1 MLRKYQ
7 SAVFATLSATLSAT
21 PATTR
26 TFSTKRSTSPALP
39 VRRVR
44 ELLRPFILAVH
55 PDRYHGPENQEI
67 KRLNEDSLKRLNG
80 FFDMAE
86 TKSTM
91 SRQGGR
97 SLGTVCEAL
106 YTFEF
111 KTTATPTKPLSP
123 TSPTLPTS
131 SPMSPMSPSSPSS
144 PSSPPP
150 TTTTT
155 AVPIQ
160 VVVNVPLALRAH
172 SPPNE
177 AIRWEQHWLHVV
189 SKCAVGLF
197 QKASMKVPD
206 ELHALKQ
213 HSSVSKRS
221 KKKQTTSL
229 ASGRSSTPQE
239 DAQDAEWV
247 RRKTMEL
254 IKQYSDSFEM
264 IGLEENSTSSDGGQE
279 KEEDVLS
286 VADMAQQSQ
295 QELNNLQASVVNQ
308 LFQSQRVSVTA
319 KKQVSP
325 TQVMGAADILK
336 RLLLQ
341 HYELLQFGQPEW
353 SSVMFLLND
362 QKEAQYQLIQSEEEE
377 ELLVGWQ
384 SGARWPNRENRRG
397 GAFVSIPIVAL
408 VMGGKEEEEDLLDVL
423 MGLTVELLGSEE
435 EE

>member
-7 SAVFATLSATLSAT
+7 AVFATLSVTS
-21 PATTR
+21 

-86 TKSTM
+86 TKST
-91 SRQGGR
+91 QGGR
-97 SLGTVCEAL
+97 SLATVCESL

-111 KTTATPTKPLSP
+111 KTTATPTKPLLPPSP
-123 TSPTLPTS
+123 R
-131 SPMSPMSPSSPSS
+131 
-144 PSSPPP
+144 SSPPP
-150 TTTTT
+150 ITTTT

-160 VVVNVPLALRAH
+160 VVVNVPLVLRAH

-177 AIRWEQHWLHVV
+177 AIRWEQHWLHLV
-189 SKCAVGLF
+189 SKCAVRLF

-213 HSSVSKRS
+213 HSSSSKRR

-239 DAQDAEWV
+239 DAQDAEWI
-247 RRKTMEL
+247 RQKTMKL
-254 IKQYSDSFEM
+254 IKKYSDSFET
-264 IGLEENSTSSDGGQE
+264 IGLEENNKSSDGGQE
-279 KEEDVLS
+279 KEGDV
-286 VADMAQQSQ
+286 QQSQ
-295 QELNNLQASVVNQ
+295 QELNNLQASVVSQ
-308 LFQSQRVSVTA
+308 LFQSPRVSVTA

-362 QKEAQYQLIQSEEEE
+362 QKEAQYQVIQSEEEE
-377 ELLVGWQ
+377 ELLEGLK
-384 SGARWPNRENRRG
+384 SGAWPNRKNSG

-408 VMGGKEEEEDLLDVL
+408 VEGGKEEEEDLLDVL
-423 MGLTVELLGSEE
+423 MDLTVELLGGEE
-435 EE
+435 EETRK